1 MRLLDSDYL
10 ITCWIIF
17 EDAMSIS
24 CLKENTYKKV
34 ILDKMSGLRL
44 FSKLTMY
51 KSNYG
56 AVIFEAIEATGRRL
70 MGKKYIHFITTY
82 SSILL

>member
-56 AVIFEAIEATGRRL
+56 AVIFEAIEAT
-70 MGKKYIHFITTY
+70 
-82 SSILL
+82 